1 LRHKA
6 LRYNSRSMQV
16 LQAGRHKLIY
26 LELEPE
32 TVASIARQ
40 AGLKH
45 GRATDSA
52 ASSWTWRPG
61 SANRRCSSSTPA
73 DPANLGW
80 FSRCQF
86 YVDGRSGA
94 VMQTPITLANKK
106 DRSGKTQRH
115 AVRLSITKETPGQLP
130 LPGRQPLTE
139 QVFYHLLFN
148 FLAALTQTGV
158 AVCGAGV
165 VEPLAGRT
173 ESVGTRN

>member
-1 LRHKA
+1 
-6 LRYNSRSMQV
+6 MQV
-16 LQAGRHKLIY
+16 LQAGQHKLIY

-40 AGLKH
+40 AGFETRTRESQRGIQLDLTA
-45 GRATDSA
+45 RERQSPLLLFDA
-52 ASSWTWRPG
+52 
-61 SANRRCSSSTPA
+61 A

-94 VMQTPITLANKK
+94 VMQTPMTLANKK
-106 DRSGKTQRH
+106 DRSGKAQRH
-115 AVRLSITKETPGQLP
+115 AVRLSITKELP
-130 LPGRQPLTE
+130 ASFRLPGRQPLTE

-158 AVCGAGV
+158 AVCGAGA

-173 ESVGTRN
+173 ETVGTRN